1 MRRYPLI
8 IPLALALCLMVQ
20 SSWATKVYVTDS
32 FRISLRAGPSIENKI
47 LKFLPSGTNLEVL
60 ETGENWSRVKLLEP
74 EGTDVGGWV
83 LNRYLIT
90 RQPWELQTKFLMDEN
105 AKLKE
110 RLSILERENKE
121 MAGRDRKLASELNN
135 YTGSFHKLQYE
146 HGLLKK
152 EAGDYLKIKA
162 AHGHLKKRFDEL
174 ARENEALK
182 SAQMNKWFATG
193 ALVLLCGLMIGLVIG
208 RQQKKRR
215 SSLYA

>member
-1 MRRYPLI
+1 MRRYRLI
-8 IPLALALCLMVQ
+8 IPLALGLCLMVQ
-20 SSWATKVYVTDS
+20 ASWATNVFVTDS

-47 LKFLPSGTNLEVL
+47 LKFLPSGTKLEVL
-60 ETGENWSRVKLLEP
+60 ETGESWSRVRLLEP

-83 LNRYLIT
+83 LSRYLIT
-90 RQPWELQTKFLMDEN
+90 RQPWEHQAKYLMDEN

-110 RLSILERENKE
+110 RLGILEKENNE
-121 MAGRDRKLASELNN
+121 MSQRDRKLDNELEK
-135 YTGSFHKLQYE
+135 YTTAFHKSQYE
-146 HGLLKK
+146 HSVLKK

-162 AHGHLKKRFDEL
+162 AHGSLKKRVDML
-174 ARENEALK
+174 ARENEVLK

-215 SSLYA
+215 SSLYV